1 MLATL
6 SKLYILLILVISPI
20 LTLFSLFGLLTF
32 YPISFVVIGFGLFL
46 LLCIMFTALYR
57 GNISVSLD
65 DYLILASFVW
75 FFVIIILHS
84 NLYSYTEDGRY
95 ISALRYY
102 SPFFIISLCC
112 YFIFKKGYDFFRTR
126 VGLYSLILMYS
137 GLAVITILFFDSQS
151 FKIDFSKLIDPSF
164 VGVYQIVSDSLAFTV
179 ICMLSLSRT
188 SKTLKIVIILIT
200 LFFLLILNARS
211 GLIGFLLALCFIFN
225 VKKVVSEKPIFII
238 VGLLI
243 ALISF
248 VILIPDIEFISSF
261 FENYNSRIYNIFS
274 GNFSDDASFLGR
286 MKLLLH
292 SLSIIGEHPFL
303 GSFGSQ
309 AETDID
315 GFGVRWGAYTHNI
328 FVYWDQFGII
338 GFAFIVFVIL
348 TSWYNNKKLKRTAG
362 IDLFALI
369 VLVLSQQLFLKSFT
383 YFYLFAMAGLI
394 EGAKYVSKHNYNH
407 QKLK

>member
-225 VKKVVSEKPIFII
+225 VKKVVREKPIFII

-243 ALISF
+243 ALISL
-248 VILIPDIEFISSF
+248 VILIPGIEFISSF
-261 FENYNSRIYNIFS
+261 F
-274 GNFSDDASFLGR
+274 
-286 MKLLLH
+286 
-292 SLSIIGEHPFL
+292 
-303 GSFGSQ
+303 
-309 AETDID
+309 
-315 GFGVRWGAYTHNI
+315 
-328 FVYWDQFGII
+328 
-338 GFAFIVFVIL
+338 
-348 TSWYNNKKLKRTAG
+348 
-362 IDLFALI
+362 
-369 VLVLSQQLFLKSFT
+369 
-383 YFYLFAMAGLI
+383 
-394 EGAKYVSKHNYNH
+394 
-407 QKLK
+407 